1 MAQMSCSEAIRD
13 GIRMEMR
20 RDPNVFLAGEDV
32 GIFGGCFGVTA
43 GLLDEFGKERVVDTP
58 VTETAIMGLGVGSA
72 ATGLRPIVE
81 IMFADFMGVCL
92 DELYNQAAK
101 MRYMFGG
108 KTKIPMVIRAP
119 VGAGVSAAA
128 QHSQS
133 NEAWFTHIPGIKV
146 VMPASPADAKGL
158 MEAAVRDDNPV
169 VYLEHKLMLGVQ
181 GDVPEGEYIV
191 PIGKADIKRSGK
203 DVSLIAWSAMVSKS
217 LAAAEMLAAEGIDA
231 EVVDLRTLTPLDR
244 ETLLGSVERTGRAV
258 VVHEAVKTGGFGG
271 EVAAVIAD
279 EGFNFLDAPVKRVAA
294 PDTPI
299 PFSPVLEKLWIPDEA
314 RIVAAAKELV
324 RG

>member
-101 MRYMFGG
+101 TILPF
-108 KTKIPMVIRAP
+108 I
-119 VGAGVSAAA
+119 
-128 QHSQS
+128 SQ
-133 NEAWFTHIPGIKV
+133 GCL
-146 VMPASPADAKGL
+146 SPA
-158 MEAAVRDDNPV
+158 R
-169 VYLEHKLMLGVQ
+169 
-181 GDVPEGEYIV
+181 
-191 PIGKADIKRSGK
+191 
-203 DVSLIAWSAMVSKS
+203 
-217 LAAAEMLAAEGIDA
+217 
-231 EVVDLRTLTPLDR
+231 
-244 ETLLGSVERTGRAV
+244 
-258 VVHEAVKTGGFGG
+258 
-271 EVAAVIAD
+271 
-279 EGFNFLDAPVKRVAA
+279 
-294 PDTPI
+294 
-299 PFSPVLEKLWIPDEA
+299 
-314 RIVAAAKELV
+314 
-324 RG
+324 

>member
-1 MAQMSCSEAIRD
+1 
-13 GIRMEMR
+13 
-20 RDPNVFLAGEDV
+20 
-32 GIFGGCFGVTA
+32 
-43 GLLDEFGKERVVDTP
+43 
-58 VTETAIMGLGVGSA
+58 MGLGVGSA

-133 NEAWFTHIPGIKV
+133 NEAWFAHIPGIKV
-146 VMPASPADAKGL
+146 VMPGSPADAKGL
-158 MEAAVRDDNPV
+158 LEAAVRDDNPV
-169 VYLEHKLMLGVQ
+169 VFLEHKLMLGVQ
-181 GDVPEGEYIV
+181 GDVPEGEYVV
-191 PIGKADIKRSGK
+191 PIGKADIKRSGA
-203 DVSLIAWSAMVSKS
+203 DVSIITWSGMVPKA

-231 EVVDLRTLTPLDR
+231 EVVDLRTLTPLDK
-244 ETLLGSVERTGRAV
+244 ETLLGSVEKTGRAV
-258 VVHEAVKTGGFGG
+258 IVHEAVKTGGFGG

-279 EGFNFLDAPVKRVAA
+279 EGFGYLDAPIKRVTA

-299 PFSPVLEKLWIPDEA
+299 PFSPALEKLWIPDEA
-314 RIVAAAKELV
+314 RIAATAKELV

>member
-72 ATGLRPIVE
+72 ATGLRPVVE

-203 DVSLIAWSAMVSKS
+203 DVSLIAWSAMVPKS
-217 LAAAEMLAAEGIDA
+217 LAAAEMLAAGGMEAGVGA
-231 EVVDLRTLTPLDR
+231 RRPPTPLDG
-244 ETLLGSVERTGRAV
+244 ETGLGAGEG
-258 VVHEAVKTGGFGG
+258 TGGGG
-271 EVAAVIAD
+271 HRCGGRGPAD
-279 EGFNFLDAPVKRVAA
+279 PHAP
-294 PDTPI
+294 
-299 PFSPVLEKLWIPDEA
+299 
-314 RIVAAAKELV
+314 
-324 RG
+324 

>member
-231 EVVDLRTLTPLDR
+231 EVVDLRTLVYVAYYDSDYQNAPIIKLHFAGGRIKLD
-244 ETLLGSVERTGRAV
+244 SVAKGIFAFSSAENDVFMLTIPCLAMFTAGTV
-258 VVHEAVKTGGFGG
+258 NGF
-271 EVAAVIAD
+271 
-279 EGFNFLDAPVKRVAA
+279 
-294 PDTPI
+294 
-299 PFSPVLEKLWIPDEA
+299 
-314 RIVAAAKELV
+314 
-324 RG
+324 

>member
-108 KTKIPMVIRAP
+108 KAKIPMVIRAP

-279 EGFNFLDAPVKRVAA
+279 EGFGFLDAPVKRVAA

>member
-203 DVSLIAWSAMVSKS
+203 DVSLIAWSAMVPKS
-217 LAAAEMLAAEGIDA
+217 LAAEGIDA
-231 EVVDLRTLTPLDR
+231 EVVDLRTLTPLDK
-244 ETLLGSVERTGRAV
+244 ETLLGSVERSGRAV

-271 EVAAVIAD
+271 EVTAVIAD

>member
-1 MAQMSCSEAIRD
+1 MTQMSYSEAIRD

-20 RDPNVFLAGEDV
+20 RNPGVFLAGEDV

-108 KTKIPMVIRAP
+108 KAKIPMVIRAP

-133 NEAWFTHIPGIKV
+133 NEAWFAHIPGIKV
-146 VMPASPADAKGL
+146 VMPGSPADAKGL
-158 MEAAVRDDNPV
+158 LEAAVRDDNPV
-169 VYLEHKLMLGVQ
+169 VFLEHKLMLGMQ
-181 GDVPEGEYIV
+181 GDVPEGEYVV
-191 PIGKADIKRSGK
+191 PIGKADIKRSGT
-203 DVSLIAWSAMVSKS
+203 DVSLITWSGMVPKV
-217 LAAAEMLAAEGIDA
+217 LAAAEMLATEGINA
-231 EVVDLRTLTPLDR
+231 EVVDLRTLTPLDK
-244 ETLLGSVERTGRAV
+244 ETLLGSVEKTGRAV
-258 VVHEAVKTGGFGG
+258 IVHEAVKTGGFGG

-279 EGFNFLDAPVKRVAA
+279 EGFGYLDAPIKRVTA

-299 PFSPVLEKLWIPDEA
+299 PFSPALEKLWIPDEA
-314 RIVAAAKELV
+314 RIAATAKELV

>member
-1 MAQMSCSEAIRD
+1 
-13 GIRMEMR
+13 
-20 RDPNVFLAGEDV
+20 
-32 GIFGGCFGVTA
+32 
-43 GLLDEFGKERVVDTP
+43 
-58 VTETAIMGLGVGSA
+58 
-72 ATGLRPIVE
+72 
-81 IMFADFMGVCL
+81 
-92 DELYNQAAK
+92 
-101 MRYMFGG
+101 
-108 KTKIPMVIRAP
+108 
-119 VGAGVSAAA
+119 
-128 QHSQS
+128 
-133 NEAWFTHIPGIKV
+133 
-146 VMPASPADAKGL
+146 

-203 DVSLIAWSAMVSKS
+203 DVSLIAWSAMVPKS

>member
-1 MAQMSCSEAIRD
+1 M
-13 GIRMEMR
+13 
-20 RDPNVFLAGEDV
+20 
-32 GIFGGCFGVTA
+32 TA

-108 KTKIPMVIRAP
+108 KAKIPMVIRAP

-133 NEAWFTHIPGIKV
+133 NEAWFAHIPGIKV
-146 VMPASPADAKGL
+146 VMPGSPADAKGL
-158 MEAAVRDDNPV
+158 LEAAVRDDNPV
-169 VYLEHKLMLGVQ
+169 VFLEHKLMLGMQ
-181 GDVPEGEYIV
+181 GDVPEGEYVV
-191 PIGKADIKRSGK
+191 PIGKADIKRSGT
-203 DVSLIAWSAMVSKS
+203 DVSLITWSGMVPKV
-217 LAAAEMLAAEGIDA
+217 LAAAEMLATEGINA
-231 EVVDLRTLTPLDR
+231 EVVDLRTLTPLDK
-244 ETLLGSVERTGRAV
+244 ETLLGSVEKTGRAV
-258 VVHEAVKTGGFGG
+258 IVHEAVKTGGFGG

-279 EGFNFLDAPVKRVAA
+279 EGFGYLDAPIKRVTA

-299 PFSPVLEKLWIPDEA
+299 PFSPALEKLWIPDEA
-314 RIVAAAKELV
+314 RIAATAKELV